1 MKKIILLEKTYS
13 IEPSAYIMLTEYLD
27 AIKGSFL
34 NESEVVTDISYAIID
49 ILDEQV
55 QARALNTVTTDDV
68 TQVITRL
75 GTIDQIS
82 DMQDREESEPMV
94 VRKKLY
100 RDKKSGWLG
109 GVASGLASYFGFPV
123 WIVRLLFLLGVFTPL
138 PVVIVYVLMWFI
150 VPPARNRADQLH
162 MQGIPVTLSSLSN
175 TDGYVK
181 KRVFSLAWLIGIVM
195 VLFSMMVAAISG
207 LIAITLLFVGI
218 QITEDLEEVDFDT
231 LKEVSIDMSESG
243 LQVTAP
249 DAALR
254 AQGVLTD
261 RACGFDSDM
270 VGTLIIFILLVAALG
285 FFLVSLREK

>member
-231 LKEVSIDMSESG
+231 LKEVSIDISESG
-243 LQVTAP
+243 LQVTAVNEE
-249 DAALR
+249 D
-254 AQGVLTD
+254 GVTSTSSTLQEIINTE
-261 RACGFDSDM
+261 DSLPSIS
-270 VGTLIIFILLVAALG
+270 GPKPL
-285 FFLVSLREK
+285 